1 MKKYWIFQLIGWL
14 GMFFIE
20 MANYG
25 LNVQWKYDWTFV
37 GYFCAYPIY
46 GILLS
51 HLLKITLLRNKIFEL
66 SIGKIVIIGIVSLIS
81 WTMIM
86 AFLVQTPEFI
96 FDRELFYKINTLI
109 NFSVNVINLFR
120 YTIVWITI
128 FFLYKVLVKA
138 KNLEIEKSEL
148 QKDKT
153 EAELNLLKSQLNPHF
168 LFNALNSVKALVV
181 IDPNVAREAIV
192 KLSEILRFSLS
203 ISNRDSISIK
213 EELEMVVN
221 YLSIEKLRFGN
232 RFNYQ
237 IECNSEIIEQKIPV
251 GVLLTLAENSIKHGI
266 SQLAGDADLN
276 ISIEQ
281 KNTDL
286 FMEVKNTG
294 KIQNNKDKKGLGLQF
309 VEKRI
314 RKHFKAVEMH
324 FFESNNFVYAQIIVK
339 KP

>member
-1 MKKYWIFQLIGWL
+1 ML
-14 GMFFIE
+14 
-20 MANYG
+20 MA
-25 LNVQWKYDWTFV
+25 
-37 GYFCAYPIY
+37 I
-46 GILLS
+46 
-51 HLLKITLLRNKIFEL
+51 
-66 SIGKIVIIGIVSLIS
+66 
-81 WTMIM
+81 
-86 AFLVQTPEFI
+86 LVQVPEFI
-96 FDRELFYKINTLI
+96 FNKEVFLKTNTLLD
-109 NFSVNVINLFR
+109 FVVNVINLSR
-120 YTIVWITI
+120 YTIVWVTI
-128 FFLYKVLVKA
+128 YFFYKVLVFANELKV
-138 KNLEIEKSEL
+138 EKSEL

-181 IDPNVAREAIV
+181 LDPQVARDAIV

-203 ISNRDSISIK
+203 ISNRDSITIK
-213 EELEMVVN
+213 EELEMVEN
-221 YLSIEKLRFGN
+221 YLSVEKLRFGN

-237 IECNSEIIEQKIPV
+237 IDCNTEIIQQKIPV

-266 SQLAGDADLN
+266 SQLAGETELS

-281 KNTDL
+281 KNTEL

-294 KIQNNKDKKGLGLQF
+294 KIQNDKDKKGLGLQF